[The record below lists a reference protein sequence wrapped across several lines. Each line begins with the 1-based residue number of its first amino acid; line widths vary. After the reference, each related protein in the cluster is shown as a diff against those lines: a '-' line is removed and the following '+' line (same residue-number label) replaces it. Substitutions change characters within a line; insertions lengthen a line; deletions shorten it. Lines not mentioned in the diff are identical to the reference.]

1 MRPMPAIVPLGIGEA
16 ADPAGLRQLFE
27 EVFGQP
33 VSAAHWA
40 WKYGPAAGGR
50 GLHRVA
56 AAAGPLVGHVG
67 ARIMPGCWQGQPARL
82 AHLTDVMVHPQA
94 RDGLQASTPY
104 AQLMRAMAQALVQ
117 QAPPGATPLFAYGF
131 PGLTPARLGRRMGL
145 YRPLGRVQAYRV
157 AFAACALAG
166 AQRPWTWRV
175 RLANGT
181 PGGHEPPTAPAADWP
196 AAWLDQQWAR
206 MAPQQA
212 GPVVRKDS
220 AYLAWR
226 YRDHPTHRY
235 QLWQVLAPWSAP
247 VVGWGTAAGGWLVTR
262 LQPQSV
268 VVDSLLPLSAQQPQA
283 WLRILQALAQVSG
296 QAEWT
301 TWRPVQGS
309 VGTSPMVEVH
319 RETSLIVPVEFRA
332 DELSE
337 GGPSAWAQHDAAHGL
352 VHPLRLGTAGR
363 ADLAGHPPAGH
374 PAVGTTSG
382 GPLFQPG
389 DTDVF

>member
-1 MRPMPAIVPLGIGEA
+1 MRPMPAIEPLGIGEA
-16 ADPAGLRQLFE
+16 ADPAGVRQLFE

-40 WKYGPAAGGR
+40 WKYGPAAGAL

-56 AAAGPLVGHVG
+56 VAAGPVLGHVG
-67 ARIMPGCWQGQPARL
+67 ARIMPGWWQGRPARL

-94 RDGLQASTPY
+94 RDGLQATTPY
-104 AQLMRAMAQALVQ
+104 ARLMRAMAQALVQ
-117 QAPPGATPLFAYGF
+117 QASDAAPLLAYGF
-131 PGLTPARLGRRMGL
+131 PGLTPARLGQRMGL
-145 YRPLGRVQAYRV
+145 YRPLGRVQVYRV
-157 AFAACALAG
+157 AFAARTLAG
-166 AQRPWTWRV
+166 AQRPWDWRV
-175 RLANGT
+175 RLAS
-181 PGGHEPPTAPAADWP
+181 PSEWP
-196 AAWLDQQWAR
+196 SEWLDQQWAKL
-206 MAPQQA
+206 APQQA
-212 GPVVRKDS
+212 GPLVRKDS

-235 QLWQVLAPWSAP
+235 QLWKVLAPWSAP
-247 VVGWGTAAGGWLVTR
+247 ALGWGTAAGGWLVTR
-262 LQPQSV
+262 LQPQPV

-301 TWRPVQGS
+301 TWRPVQGAQ
-309 VGTSPMVEVH
+309 GASPMAEVH
-319 RETSLIVPVEFRA
+319 HETSLIVPVEFRA

-352 VHPLRLGTAGR
+352 AQPLRLGTAGR
-363 ADLAGHPPAGH
+363 ADLAGHTA
-374 PAVGTTSG
+374 AGTTSG